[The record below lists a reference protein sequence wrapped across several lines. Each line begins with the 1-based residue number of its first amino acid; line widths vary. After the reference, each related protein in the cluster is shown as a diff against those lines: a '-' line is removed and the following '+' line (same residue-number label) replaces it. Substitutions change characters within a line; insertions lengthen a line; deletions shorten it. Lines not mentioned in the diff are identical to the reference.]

1 MRRLFLHSPKVYAA
15 ALALGILLTAL
26 VLRSRGSLIPLWWA
40 DGLSAAGAV
49 LVLLGLL
56 GLAARLGA
64 FDTVGYSFST
74 LGSRRYKDLFAYSE
88 AKKEKRSRSELGFM
102 PFLTVGAV
110 FLVAGLAVRVLG
122 VGS

>member
-1 MRRLFLHSPKVYAA
+1 MRRLFLHSPKVYAV

-26 VLRSRGSLIPLWWA
+26 VLRSRGSLLPLWWA
-40 DGLSAAGAV
+40 DGLSAGAV

-64 FDTVGYSFST
+64 FDIVGYSFST